1 MEEGATGYL
10 REDGRTADADDEIAV
25 RFATLQARLAAGLDR
40 LRSPLLLAC
49 RLYVSWQFLK
59 SGWLKLKDWDTTLF
73 LFREEYHVPLL
84 PPDWAAVAGAA
95 GETML
100 PLLLIGGFASR
111 PAALGLFAVNA
122 LAVYSYRHVLLATG
136 YEAALAQ
143 HVLWGFMLLVLI
155 VFGAGRIAIDQ
166 AAIGSGAGRAIA

>member
-1 MEEGATGYL
+1 M
-10 REDGRTADADDEIAV
+10 

-100 PLLLIGGFASR
+100 PLLLSGGFASR
-111 PAALGLFAVNA
+111 PAALGPFSVHSPPGRSFRNL
-122 LAVYSYRHVLLATG
+122 TG
-136 YEAALAQ
+136 Y
-143 HVLWGFMLLVLI
+143 
-155 VFGAGRIAIDQ
+155 
-166 AAIGSGAGRAIA
+166 